1 MPRPLGRV
9 CHVKTPSLRTSEP
22 YSVTHAKTG
31 VTEHDCTAL
40 SEAQCGVLEQCHT
53 CKNWCHKTCTALS
66 EAQYSVLETVS
77 HKQKLVPQNMHRT
90 VRDTIHCSKKKSHTC
105 KNWCHKTCTAL
116 SETQYS
122 VLEQCHTCKNWCH
135 ETCIAL
141 SKTQCSVLDQSV
153 THAKTGSHA
162 YYNTNPYGKLLI
174 CLPTTFYEHIYKA

>member
-66 EAQYSVLETVS
+66 EAQYSVLEQCHTCKNWCHKTCTALSEAQYSVLETVS

-90 VRDTIHCSKKKSHTC
+90 VRDTIHCSKKKVIH
-105 KNWCHKTCTAL
+105 
-116 SETQYS
+116 
-122 VLEQCHTCKNWCH
+122 V
-135 ETCIAL
+135 
-141 SKTQCSVLDQSV
+141 
-153 THAKTGSHA
+153 KTGATKHA
-162 YYNTNPYGKLLI
+162 PHCQRPSTV
-174 CLPTTFYEHIYKA
+174 F